1 MGIETRYSLQDV
13 VADGDITKVEARV
26 WAAEHGFRK
35 VATKKDSIG
44 VCFCPMD
51 YRTFLK
57 NWLAQNNEALAEE
70 EQMMG
75 RIKHWLEIGK
85 YWLEAIRQDSIK

>member
-1 MGIETRYSLQDV
+1 MSISNSVSNIRINSINVSFKFYVYEKKSLQ
-13 VADGDITKVEARV
+13 ARA

-57 NWLAQNNEALAEE
+57 NWLAQNNEALADC
-70 EQMMG
+70 
-75 RIKHWLEIGK
+75 LL
-85 YWLEAIRQDSIK
+85 YTSL